1 MKHKSTVAGF
11 RLRRSIR
18 LSIETQE
25 ARTKM
30 TLMNKAELEAMEKE
44 LKIYAERD
52 IDTLIAVLSK
62 ICMDKAEYF
71 RLGEG
76 G

>member
-18 LSIETQE
+18 LSIKTQE

-44 LKIYAERD
+44 LKIYAKETS
-52 IDTLIAVLSK
+52 IH
-62 ICMDKAEYF
+62 
-71 RLGEG
+71 
-76 G
+76 